1 MNGRRIAR
9 YARPQS
15 LSAKRLSAAV
25 ILRRRFLHPIND
37 SSGISDGVGDRSYPS
52 RTVWWFRAAR
62 MAATIAITT
71 CLRST
76 KRQYHL
82 RFSFA
87 TAEESVPRVMD

>member
-1 MNGRRIAR
+1 M
-9 YARPQS
+9 
-15 LSAKRLSAAV
+15 
-25 ILRRRFLHPIND
+25 ILRASATASVIAATPAGLFGGTEDN
-37 SSGISDGVGDRSYPS
+37 
-52 RTVWWFRAAR
+52 FRAAR